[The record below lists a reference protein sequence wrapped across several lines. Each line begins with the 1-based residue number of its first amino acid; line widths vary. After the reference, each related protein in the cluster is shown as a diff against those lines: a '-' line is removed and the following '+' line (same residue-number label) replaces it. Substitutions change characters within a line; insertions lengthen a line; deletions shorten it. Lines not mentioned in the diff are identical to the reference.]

1 ELQDLERHRWG
12 QEDEIRRLRTEIDDL
27 QQASNGGSA
36 RRIQDLRLVA
46 DGQAAELNELNRRL
60 ARTEQRLLSAEED
73 RDRLDRELDHSVEE
87 AIQLRSQL
95 DDQSHELQWTQD
107 ELATSIHSLDRVTT
121 ALRNA
126 EAELDRERGTPGG
139 SAPPAPTP
147 SVPAPAASG
156 SASTSVTRLSE
167 ELRQAR
173 RDLASLQATRDVSTG
188 RVVQLEGDIRRLRE
202 EVSQLNQNQA
212 TSATENS
219 DLRAKLADAR
229 RDVRALEAQLS
240 DVQDAYAGLRR
251 ANDESEGGLDDV
263 STALSRVVEWI
274 RLRHAAGAAAS
285 PSSASTTPT
294 GKRARDR

>member
-1 ELQDLERHRWG
+1 
-12 QEDEIRRLRTEIDDL
+12 
-27 QQASNGGSA
+27 
-36 RRIQDLRLVA
+36 
-46 DGQAAELNELNRRL
+46 
-60 ARTEQRLLSAEED
+60 
-73 RDRLDRELDHSVEE
+73 DHSVEE
-87 AIQLRSQL
+87 AVQLRSQL

-121 ALRNA
+121 ALRDT

-156 SASTSVTRLSE
+156 STSTCVTRLSE

-212 TSATENS
+212 TSASENS
-219 DLRAKLADAR
+219 DLR
-229 RDVRALEAQLS
+229 
-240 DVQDAYAGLRR
+240 
-251 ANDESEGGLDDV
+251 
-263 STALSRVVEWI
+263 T
-274 RLRHAAGAAAS
+274 
-285 PSSASTTPT
+285 
-294 GKRARDR
+294 